1 MILFSG
7 CYFHAGECQ
16 SALGESP
23 AGQLACVTCM
33 NRTIRVSRAL
43 RVLCG
48 CGGSYRRKH
57 KAYHLQ
63 TTKHRKWE
71 EKTAES
77 EPQKEREREGV
88 PRKISWRQWSSMFA
102 WQPPGSYP
110 RIKNNILY
118 DGVTLLKS
126 SRWNF
131 LGGVGGVVQE
141 KICLEEIYM
150 LSSELVE
157 SLGAFLSAKKSCAR
171 F

>member
-1 MILFSG
+1 MTSVILFSG

-77 EPQKEREREGV
+77 EPQKERERVFPGRFHEGNEAV
-88 PRKISWRQWSSMFA
+88 CLHDSPPEATQGLKIIFYMM
-102 WQPPGSYP
+102 G
-110 RIKNNILY
+110 
-118 DGVTLLKS
+118 LLCS
-126 SRWNF
+126 SR
-131 LGGVGGVVQE
+131 
-141 KICLEEIYM
+141 LELWY
-150 LSSELVE
+150 
-157 SLGAFLSAKKSCAR
+157 K
-171 F
+171 